1 MPSAT
6 SEPSDSEEPTM
17 QPPTIP
23 PPPSRVLLRRY
34 GPVIAILAV
43 LGVVAGVLLSSQ
55 GGPKAAGTTPT
66 AGGAHSAGA
75 ISWSQAAA
83 EGKTKS
89 IDWGSRCDTTTGR
102 LKYPYYFAG
111 QCYAPFKGNNGGAT
125 YPGVTAHS
133 VKVVLYLPEPQDPVL
148 RYIEGAIADTD
159 TNQQRTET
167 RPRDDRLLPHHY

>member
-1 MPSAT
+1 
-6 SEPSDSEEPTM
+6 M

-34 GPVIAILAV
+34 GPLIAILAV

-55 GGPKAAGTTPT
+55 GGPKASGTTTT

-75 ISWSQAAA
+75 IPWSQAAA

-102 LKYPYYFAG
+102 LKYPYHFAG
-111 QCYAPFKGNNGGAT
+111 QGYAPFKGNNGGPP

-133 VKVVLYLPEPQDPVL
+133 AKGGLYLPGPQAPAP
-148 RYIEGAIADTD
+148 RYLEGAI
-159 TNQQRTET
+159 
-167 RPRDDRLLPHHY
+167 PGPHHNHQ

>member
-1 MPSAT
+1 
-6 SEPSDSEEPTM
+6 M

-34 GPVIAILAV
+34 GPLIAILAV

-55 GGPKAAGTTPT
+55 GGPKASGTTTT

-125 YPGVTAHS
+125 YHEGTTPSANVM
-133 VKVVLYLPEPQDPVL
+133 LYLTPPPHPVL
-148 RYIEGAIADTD
+148 
-159 TNQQRTET
+159 
-167 RPRDDRLLPHHY
+167 H